1 MNISDYATFE
11 GITAPAKMIS
21 TWKLDSG
28 DWTWLKLE
36 VTEIRYNEKRVE

>member
-1 MNISDYATFE
+1 MT
-11 GITAPAKMIS
+11 S

-36 VTEIRYNEKRVE
+36 LTRMDYRYATAGSENNKN